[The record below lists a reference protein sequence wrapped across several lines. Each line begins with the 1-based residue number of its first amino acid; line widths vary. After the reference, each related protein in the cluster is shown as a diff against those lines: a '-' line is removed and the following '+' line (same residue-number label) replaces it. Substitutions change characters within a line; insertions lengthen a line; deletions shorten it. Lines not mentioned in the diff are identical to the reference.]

1 MLDIDFMI
9 EILPRV
15 LKASL
20 VTLEISFL
28 SLFFSVTLGLIF
40 SIIALTSGKLINILI
55 RCFVEFTRGVP
66 QLVQISIIYFAL
78 PYIGIYFDEF
88 WTGVVALSFIGAGY
102 TIEIFRNAVLN
113 VNKGQHEAGKILGL
127 SNYQTL
133 IYVLYPQIIKRSLP
147 PITNELINVVK
158 ASALLSVISVNE
170 LTKIMNDVIFEY
182 GGTETLFISNS
193 SGDAVIQSTV
203 QDKDIIF
210 KGNDGGAAIT
220 ALTLDMSAAGK
231 LISTGGAAFSADVFM
246 SDNELYFADNGQAR
260 FGTGED
266 LKIYHDGS
274 HSFIEDGGTGNLK
287 ILASVMEIN
296 NAADDEAI
304 ASFTADGAVELR
316 HNNSAKFS
324 TTAAGASITG
334 KALASE
340 GIFTGGVSP
349 DYPNVLGGANEV
361 LDIAST
367 HDYMTAFSLRYAA
380 ASDAA
385 LASRR
390 RCDSSSLTF
399 SSSTAIDIGD

>member
-1 MLDIDFMI
+1 MLDTNFML

-15 LKASL
+15 LRASL

-40 SIIALTSGKLINILI
+40 SIIALTSGKLINIII

-127 SNYQTL
+127 TNYQTL

-182 GGTETLFISNS
+182 FV
-193 SGDAVIQSTV
+193 VI
-203 QDKDIIF
+203 
-210 KGNDGGAAIT
+210 
-220 ALTLDMSAAGK
+220 
-231 LISTGGAAFSADVFM
+231 
-246 SDNELYFADNGQAR
+246 
-260 FGTGED
+260 
-266 LKIYHDGS
+266 
-274 HSFIEDGGTGNLK
+274 
-287 ILASVMEIN
+287 
-296 NAADDEAI
+296 
-304 ASFTADGAVELR
+304 
-316 HNNSAKFS
+316 
-324 TTAAGASITG
+324 
-334 KALASE
+334 
-340 GIFTGGVSP
+340 
-349 DYPNVLGGANEV
+349 EV
-361 LDIAST
+361 LLEATIMYLLIISVLV
-367 HDYMTAFSLRYAA
+367 SISRYFEKR
-380 ASDAA
+380 
-385 LASRR
+385 LVV
-390 RCDSSSLTF
+390 
-399 SSSTAIDIGD
+399 

>member
-1 MLDIDFMI
+1 ML

-15 LKASL
+15 LRASL

-113 VNKGQHEAGKILGL
+113 VDKGQHEAGKILGL
-127 SNYQTL
+127 TNYQTL

-182 GGTETLFISNS
+182 FV
-193 SGDAVIQSTV
+193 VI
-203 QDKDIIF
+203 
-210 KGNDGGAAIT
+210 
-220 ALTLDMSAAGK
+220 
-231 LISTGGAAFSADVFM
+231 
-246 SDNELYFADNGQAR
+246 
-260 FGTGED
+260 
-266 LKIYHDGS
+266 
-274 HSFIEDGGTGNLK
+274 
-287 ILASVMEIN
+287 
-296 NAADDEAI
+296 
-304 ASFTADGAVELR
+304 
-316 HNNSAKFS
+316 
-324 TTAAGASITG
+324 
-334 KALASE
+334 
-340 GIFTGGVSP
+340 
-349 DYPNVLGGANEV
+349 EV
-361 LDIAST
+361 LLEATIMYLLIISVLV
-367 HDYMTAFSLRYAA
+367 SISRYFEKR
-380 ASDAA
+380 
-385 LASRR
+385 L
-390 RCDSSSLTF
+390 
-399 SSSTAIDIGD
+399 IV

>member
-1 MLDIDFMI
+1 ML

-127 SNYQTL
+127 TNYQTL

-147 PITNELINVVK
+147 SITNELINVVK

-182 GGTETLFISNS
+182 FV
-193 SGDAVIQSTV
+193 VI
-203 QDKDIIF
+203 
-210 KGNDGGAAIT
+210 
-220 ALTLDMSAAGK
+220 
-231 LISTGGAAFSADVFM
+231 
-246 SDNELYFADNGQAR
+246 
-260 FGTGED
+260 
-266 LKIYHDGS
+266 
-274 HSFIEDGGTGNLK
+274 
-287 ILASVMEIN
+287 
-296 NAADDEAI
+296 
-304 ASFTADGAVELR
+304 
-316 HNNSAKFS
+316 
-324 TTAAGASITG
+324 
-334 KALASE
+334 
-340 GIFTGGVSP
+340 
-349 DYPNVLGGANEV
+349 EV
-361 LDIAST
+361 LLEATIMYLLIISVLV
-367 HDYMTAFSLRYAA
+367 SISRYFEKR
-380 ASDAA
+380 
-385 LASRR
+385 LVV
-390 RCDSSSLTF
+390 
-399 SSSTAIDIGD
+399 

>member
-1 MLDIDFMI
+1 MLDTNFML

-15 LKASL
+15 LRASL

-113 VNKGQHEAGKILGL
+113 VDKGQHEAGKILGL
-127 SNYQTL
+127 TNYQTL

-182 GGTETLFISNS
+182 FVVIEVLLEATIMYLLIIS
-193 SGDAVIQSTV
+193 VLV
-203 QDKDIIF
+203 
-210 KGNDGGAAIT
+210 
-220 ALTLDMSAAGK
+220 
-231 LISTGGAAFSADVFM
+231 LISR
-246 SDNELYFADNGQAR
+246 YFEKR
-260 FGTGED
+260 
-266 LKIYHDGS
+266 L
-274 HSFIEDGGTGNLK
+274 
-287 ILASVMEIN
+287 V
-296 NAADDEAI
+296 
-304 ASFTADGAVELR
+304 V
-316 HNNSAKFS
+316 
-324 TTAAGASITG
+324 
-334 KALASE
+334 
-340 GIFTGGVSP
+340 
-349 DYPNVLGGANEV
+349 
-361 LDIAST
+361 
-367 HDYMTAFSLRYAA
+367 
-380 ASDAA
+380 
-385 LASRR
+385 
-390 RCDSSSLTF
+390 
-399 SSSTAIDIGD
+399 

>member
-28 SLFFSVTLGLIF
+28 SLFFSVTFGLIF

-102 TIEIFRNAVLN
+102 TVEIFRNAVLN

-182 GGTETLFISNS
+182 FV
-193 SGDAVIQSTV
+193 VI
-203 QDKDIIF
+203 
-210 KGNDGGAAIT
+210 
-220 ALTLDMSAAGK
+220 
-231 LISTGGAAFSADVFM
+231 
-246 SDNELYFADNGQAR
+246 
-260 FGTGED
+260 
-266 LKIYHDGS
+266 
-274 HSFIEDGGTGNLK
+274 
-287 ILASVMEIN
+287 
-296 NAADDEAI
+296 
-304 ASFTADGAVELR
+304 
-316 HNNSAKFS
+316 
-324 TTAAGASITG
+324 
-334 KALASE
+334 
-340 GIFTGGVSP
+340 
-349 DYPNVLGGANEV
+349 EV
-361 LDIAST
+361 LLEATIMYLLIISVLV
-367 HDYMTAFSLRYAA
+367 SISRYFEKR
-380 ASDAA
+380 
-385 LASRR
+385 L
-390 RCDSSSLTF
+390 
-399 SSSTAIDIGD
+399 IV

>member
-28 SLFFSVTLGLIF
+28 SLFFSVALGLIF

-182 GGTETLFISNS
+182 FV
-193 SGDAVIQSTV
+193 VI
-203 QDKDIIF
+203 
-210 KGNDGGAAIT
+210 
-220 ALTLDMSAAGK
+220 
-231 LISTGGAAFSADVFM
+231 
-246 SDNELYFADNGQAR
+246 
-260 FGTGED
+260 
-266 LKIYHDGS
+266 
-274 HSFIEDGGTGNLK
+274 
-287 ILASVMEIN
+287 
-296 NAADDEAI
+296 
-304 ASFTADGAVELR
+304 
-316 HNNSAKFS
+316 
-324 TTAAGASITG
+324 
-334 KALASE
+334 
-340 GIFTGGVSP
+340 
-349 DYPNVLGGANEV
+349 EV
-361 LDIAST
+361 LLEATIMYLLIISVLV
-367 HDYMTAFSLRYAA
+367 SISRYFEKR
-380 ASDAA
+380 
-385 LASRR
+385 L
-390 RCDSSSLTF
+390 
-399 SSSTAIDIGD
+399 IV

>member
-1 MLDIDFMI
+1 ML

-15 LKASL
+15 LRASL

-113 VNKGQHEAGKILGL
+113 VDKGQHEAGKILGL
-127 SNYQTL
+127 TNYQTL

-182 GGTETLFISNS
+182 FVVIEVLLEATIMYLLIIS
-193 SGDAVIQSTV
+193 VLV
-203 QDKDIIF
+203 
-210 KGNDGGAAIT
+210 
-220 ALTLDMSAAGK
+220 
-231 LISTGGAAFSADVFM
+231 LISR
-246 SDNELYFADNGQAR
+246 YFEKR
-260 FGTGED
+260 
-266 LKIYHDGS
+266 L
-274 HSFIEDGGTGNLK
+274 
-287 ILASVMEIN
+287 V
-296 NAADDEAI
+296 
-304 ASFTADGAVELR
+304 V
-316 HNNSAKFS
+316 
-324 TTAAGASITG
+324 
-334 KALASE
+334 
-340 GIFTGGVSP
+340 
-349 DYPNVLGGANEV
+349 
-361 LDIAST
+361 
-367 HDYMTAFSLRYAA
+367 
-380 ASDAA
+380 
-385 LASRR
+385 
-390 RCDSSSLTF
+390 
-399 SSSTAIDIGD
+399 

>member
-1 MLDIDFMI
+1 MI

-28 SLFFSVTLGLIF
+28 SLFFSVTFGLIF

-102 TIEIFRNAVLN
+102 TVEIFRNAVLN

-182 GGTETLFISNS
+182 FV
-193 SGDAVIQSTV
+193 VI
-203 QDKDIIF
+203 
-210 KGNDGGAAIT
+210 
-220 ALTLDMSAAGK
+220 
-231 LISTGGAAFSADVFM
+231 
-246 SDNELYFADNGQAR
+246 
-260 FGTGED
+260 
-266 LKIYHDGS
+266 
-274 HSFIEDGGTGNLK
+274 
-287 ILASVMEIN
+287 
-296 NAADDEAI
+296 
-304 ASFTADGAVELR
+304 
-316 HNNSAKFS
+316 
-324 TTAAGASITG
+324 
-334 KALASE
+334 
-340 GIFTGGVSP
+340 
-349 DYPNVLGGANEV
+349 EV
-361 LDIAST
+361 LLEATIMYLLIISVLV
-367 HDYMTAFSLRYAA
+367 SISRYFEKR
-380 ASDAA
+380 
-385 LASRR
+385 L
-390 RCDSSSLTF
+390 
-399 SSSTAIDIGD
+399 IV

>member
-1 MLDIDFMI
+1 ML

-78 PYIGIYFDEF
+78 PYIDIYFDEF

-127 SNYQTL
+127 TNYQTL

-182 GGTETLFISNS
+182 FV
-193 SGDAVIQSTV
+193 VI
-203 QDKDIIF
+203 
-210 KGNDGGAAIT
+210 
-220 ALTLDMSAAGK
+220 
-231 LISTGGAAFSADVFM
+231 
-246 SDNELYFADNGQAR
+246 
-260 FGTGED
+260 
-266 LKIYHDGS
+266 
-274 HSFIEDGGTGNLK
+274 
-287 ILASVMEIN
+287 
-296 NAADDEAI
+296 
-304 ASFTADGAVELR
+304 
-316 HNNSAKFS
+316 
-324 TTAAGASITG
+324 
-334 KALASE
+334 
-340 GIFTGGVSP
+340 
-349 DYPNVLGGANEV
+349 EV
-361 LDIAST
+361 LLEATIMYLLIISVLV
-367 HDYMTAFSLRYAA
+367 SISRYFEKR
-380 ASDAA
+380 
-385 LASRR
+385 LVV
-390 RCDSSSLTF
+390 
-399 SSSTAIDIGD
+399 

>member
-1 MLDIDFMI
+1 ML

-127 SNYQTL
+127 TNYQTL

-182 GGTETLFISNS
+182 FV
-193 SGDAVIQSTV
+193 VI
-203 QDKDIIF
+203 
-210 KGNDGGAAIT
+210 
-220 ALTLDMSAAGK
+220 
-231 LISTGGAAFSADVFM
+231 
-246 SDNELYFADNGQAR
+246 
-260 FGTGED
+260 
-266 LKIYHDGS
+266 
-274 HSFIEDGGTGNLK
+274 
-287 ILASVMEIN
+287 
-296 NAADDEAI
+296 
-304 ASFTADGAVELR
+304 
-316 HNNSAKFS
+316 
-324 TTAAGASITG
+324 
-334 KALASE
+334 
-340 GIFTGGVSP
+340 
-349 DYPNVLGGANEV
+349 EV
-361 LDIAST
+361 LLEATIMYLLIISVLV
-367 HDYMTAFSLRYAA
+367 SISRYFEKR
-380 ASDAA
+380 
-385 LASRR
+385 LVV
-390 RCDSSSLTF
+390 
-399 SSSTAIDIGD
+399 